1 MRIKNIHFISAF
13 LLLSAW
19 SLVAACQSEEDKTT
33 LVQVGQQVP
42 AFTYTDASGQKK
54 PTTEL
59 KGQVVMITFFA
70 TWCGPCLKE
79 LPHIQQDIF
88 EKYQSN
94 PNFTLLVIGREHT
107 REELSKFK
115 EDKDFSLEF
124 IADPER
130 KIYSNFA
137 TQFIPRNFLV
147 DQDGK
152 IIYSS
157 TGFNEDEFN
166 QLKKILEDQLKS

>member
-1 MRIKNIHFISAF
+1 MKLKSIHFLSAF
-13 LLLSAW
+13 CLLSA
-19 SLVAACQSEEDKTT
+19 LVILTSCQSEENKTT
-33 LVQVGQQVP
+33 LVKVGQQVP
-42 AFTYTDASGQKK
+42 LFTFTDNSGTEK
-54 PTTEL
+54 PVTEL

-88 EKYQSN
+88 EKYQN
-94 PNFTLLVIGREHT
+94 NANFTLLVIGREHT
-107 REELSKFK
+107 PEELTKFK

-147 DQDGK
+147 NQDGK

-157 TGFNEDEFN
+157 IGFDDEEFN
-166 QLKKILEDQLKS
+166 KLEAILADQLTN